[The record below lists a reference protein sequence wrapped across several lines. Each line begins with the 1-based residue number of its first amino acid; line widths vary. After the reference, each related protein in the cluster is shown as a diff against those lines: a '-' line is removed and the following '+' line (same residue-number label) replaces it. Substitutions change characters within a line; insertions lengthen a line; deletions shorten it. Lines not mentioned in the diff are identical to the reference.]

1 LEKNNFIDKFLD
13 ANGFK
18 QLVSL
23 VERRLPEFLKVE
35 VSRAIMQL
43 TINIIKEHLQLS
55 VNKLLNKKP
64 IILKYQQLM
73 NSNFS

>member
-1 LEKNNFIDKFLD
+1 
-13 ANGFK
+13 
-18 QLVSL
+18 
-23 VERRLPEFLKVE
+23 
-35 VSRAIMQL
+35 MQL